1 MSYKLKPG
9 IESFQVVDG
18 TFARRKFRKGFFYA
32 EIPPE
37 EARKFEEVADEAA
50 PPKTK
55 SATKNRSSE
64 ASSTGG
70 EEGKS

>member
-9 IESFQVVDG
+9 IENFQVVDG
-18 TFARRKFRKGFFYA
+18 AFAGRKFRKGFLYA

-37 EARKFEEVADEAA
+37 EARKFEEVADEAQT
-50 PPKTK
+50 PKTK
-55 SATKNRSSE
+55 SATKNKSSD

-70 EEGKS
+70 EEAKL